1 MRAVETTPAA
11 SLNMG
16 TGEELSSSLVS
27 PVSPVPLVSLV
38 SACPASQE
46 PFPASCS
53 IVFGRTPLIHLISI
67 VYDCKTLKLQA
78 CGERQC

>member
-27 PVSPVPLVSLV
+27 PVPLV